1 MKRENHFFG
10 KSFCL
15 LFLLLIANQIYA
27 QGDKLKLFQIQS
39 GIIEYKY
46 SGNEVGKSILY
57 FDNYGNRSAINLDTK
72 EDGEIRKAWIISLG
86 EYQYI
91 FDPSKPNE
99 GFKLKNPMIEWIHQN
114 KHKDVEKFNE
124 ETYTKLGMKKAGT
137 EKFLGKECIA
147 YKGNDG
153 KVLTWKGILML
164 MDSKIAGTHT
174 KQEVTSIK
182 TNIPVDQKYFV
193 IPKSIKFSEMPMF
206 GNPPIEDEED
216 DEIE

>member
-1 MKRENHFFG
+1 MKRENHFFR

-15 LFLLLIANQIYA
+15 LFLLLIVNQIYA

-72 EDGEIRKAWIISLG
+72 EDGEVRKGWIISLG

-99 GFKLKNPMIEWIHQN
+99 GFKLKNPIIEWIYQN
-114 KHKDVEKFNE
+114 KNKDVEKFTE
-124 ETYTKLGMKKAGT
+124 ETYGKLGMKKAGT

-164 MDSKIAGTHT
+164 MDLKIAGTHN
-174 KQEVTSIK
+174 KQEATSIK
-182 TNIPVDQKYFV
+182 TNIPVDQKYFA
-193 IPKSIKFSEMPMF
+193 IPKNIKFSEMPMF
-206 GNPPIEDEED
+206 GNPSIEDEE
-216 DEIE
+216 IE